1 MNEEFIKQFRRPP
14 DFSFVEK
21 IQMRLERKERI
32 QVAKRYIVL
41 SVLVL
46 IFSFG
51 MLMTFS
57 STARAEVLQ
66 TLEEIAG
73 LQFDVTNNYPGDS
86 DEDVTIV
93 PSEYLSLKE
102 AQSRFPSPIALPTY
116 VPPGYERRDDVIL
129 TPFTNPDVP
138 VLMIIWDSKKKGGLV
153 LDILHCSIGLENCGW
168 TVGEGAL
175 EEITLNGDPAVVIHG
190 GWNYD
195 THQYDS
201 SLTTAI
207 RWKYDENTIYTL
219 ESTDISWDELV
230 RIAESIP

>member
-66 TLEEIAG
+66 TLEEIAAYNSMSP
-73 LQFDVTNNYPGDS
+73 T
-86 DEDVTIV
+86 TI
-93 PSEYLSLKE
+93 
-102 AQSRFPSPIALPTY
+102 R
-116 VPPGYERRDDVIL
+116 VIL
-129 TPFTNPDVP
+129 
-138 VLMIIWDSKKKGGLV
+138 M
-153 LDILHCSIGLENCGW
+153 
-168 TVGEGAL
+168 
-175 EEITLNGDPAVVIHG
+175 
-190 GWNYD
+190 
-195 THQYDS
+195 
-201 SLTTAI
+201 
-207 RWKYDENTIYTL
+207 RM
-219 ESTDISWDELV
+219 
-230 RIAESIP
+230 